1 MKNLFLIFLFFFVSA
16 CNLNKVIKNHGVH
29 FLENKHTTLSENT
42 SNKNDIIKLLGPPS
56 TKGNFDNDIW
66 IYIERSTIS
75 YKFLKLGK
83 KTLIKNN
90 VLVLEINT
98 LGILEKKT
106 FINKNDMNEITFEES
121 FTDMSY
127 SKKSFLYD
135 FMYTLRKKI
144 NSNK

>member
-66 IYIERSTIS
+66 IYIERSTS
-75 YKFLKLGK
+75 SSKFLKLGK

-127 SKKSFLYD
+127 SKKSFLFD

>member
-1 MKNLFLIFLFFFVSA
+1 M
-16 CNLNKVIKNHGVH
+16 
-29 FLENKHTTLSENT
+29 
-42 SNKNDIIKLLGPPS
+42 
-56 TKGNFDNDIW
+56 
-66 IYIERSTIS
+66 
-75 YKFLKLGK
+75 
-83 KTLIKNN
+83 IKNN

>member
-42 SNKNDIIKLLGPPS
+42 SSKNDIIKLLGPPS

-66 IYIERSTIS
+66 IYIERSTS
-75 YKFLKLGK
+75 SSKFLKLGK